1 MYYIYILRCQDN
13 SLYIGITT
21 DIKRRFHEHISKANK
36 GAKNTK
42 AHAVESIEF
51 CMVCQNRSIAS
62 KMEYRLKTL
71 SKKQKENLIQ
81 NHDNL
86 KIYFQDQLDLSLY
99 EIIQVNIE

>member
-21 DIKRRFHEHISKANK
+21 DIKRRFHEHISKVNK
-36 GAKNTK
+36 GAKYTK

-81 NHDNL
+81 NHENL

>member
-1 MYYIYILRCQDN
+1 
-13 SLYIGITT
+13 
-21 DIKRRFHEHISKANK
+21 
-36 GAKNTK
+36 
-42 AHAVESIEF
+42 
-51 CMVCQNRSIAS
+51 MVCQNRSIAS

-81 NHDNL
+81 NHENL

>member
-21 DIKRRFHEHISKANK
+21 DTKRRFHEHISKANK
-36 GAKNTK
+36 GAKYTK